1 MSFNGGSKKMQW
13 LSSNEADWERR
24 HPVTL
29 LFYLFCH
36 LYILMNVEDVTLFV
50 VGLLLLLIIERR
62 FPWSM
67 LSILIAF
74 GLISIMPILIGWEI
88 SYSYIWRQLLKLAAF
103 LLGMLWIARIMRLER
118 LLPLLSNFPRSS
130 SLLYGAWAL
139 IPSMEQAVRQAVRSH
154 PRASWREG
162 VQIGIESQ
170 QTEPKF
176 AVDPIRRFRLED
188 LLQIVLIGMIGLASI
203 HLFVGLWLIYPYL
216 TKGGMRDAMVI
227 YR

>member
-1 MSFNGGSKKMQW
+1 MQW

-29 LFYLFCH
+29 LFYLLSH
-36 LYILMNVEDVTLFV
+36 LYVLMNVGNVTFFV
-50 VGLLLLLIIERR
+50 IGILILLIVERR
-62 FPWSM
+62 FPWPM

-88 SYSYIWRQLLKLAAF
+88 SYAYIWRQLLKLAAF
-103 LLGMLWIARIMRLER
+103 LLGMLWIARIVRLER
-118 LLPLLSNFPRSS
+118 LLPLVSNFPRSS

-154 PRASWREG
+154 PKASWQEG

-176 AVDPIRRFRLED
+176 AVEPIRRFRLED
-188 LLQIVLIGMIGLASI
+188 LWQIVLIGVMGWATL
-203 HLFVGLWLIYPYL
+203 HLFVGFWLIYPYL